1 MNALGIISEIA
12 AQRNRAL
19 LWFPVCLG
27 IGIYIY
33 FSLMVEPT
41 FMFVQGLCIAAIVG
55 ACLGWVWQHPLRWV
69 IFVCVWIVIGFLL
82 GSLRAHSVA
91 APVLGWRYYGAITG
105 QVVAIDRSSSN
116 KQRITLAVDRMGKI
130 SKPRTPKYVRVSL
143 HSKDDNYV
151 PEAGD
156 VISVIANVTPP
167 SAPSEPYGFD
177 FQRRSWFHQ
186 LGAVGYSRK
195 PVDILDRGNGR
206 GFHHRVFQ
214 TRMAISAHIQSRVN
228 GGAGAFA
235 SAILTGNRA
244 NIDPADLRALRKSN
258 LAHLLAI
265 SGLHMGLLTSVVFAI
280 ARYSL
285 ALWPWLNLRIKTKK
299 IAAILALLAGA
310 SYLMLSGSAV
320 ATQRAFIMVS
330 VMLIAILLDRPAISL
345 RAVAMA
351 AVIILGLW
359 PENLME
365 PGFQMSFAATI
376 ALIVCFDGLKHIPFW
391 RAMGRGGMRFL
402 QPVLGL
408 LISSLVAGFATAPFA
423 AYHFNQVAH
432 YGLIAN
438 MSTLPIMGMIVM
450 PSAVMAA
457 ILTPIGLD
465 GVPFWIMGLG
475 IDWILSV
482 ANWVSNLRGAVSR
495 VPDAGPYALPF
506 IAIGAV
512 FIIMFSKTLRIFGL
526 TACLCGGLFW
536 KIAPRPDILVS
547 HDGRLVGAMSPQG
560 RMLNRKRGSGYA
572 ATNWLENDGD
582 LRTRQNTLI
591 SGDPDLI
598 YYTLAGQKITYLW
611 DTKSTFEQLE
621 GHCDRAEIVLAP
633 KWKEDAP
640 KGCQFFGYYDFRD
653 MGALSFQNKNGV
665 LNVKTARQSV
675 GMRVWNNQQRGFKR
689 RN

>member
-1 MNALGIISEIA
+1 MGIISEIA

-19 LWFPVCLG
+19 LWFPVFLG
-27 IGIYIY
+27 VGIYIY

-41 FMFVQGLCIAAIVG
+41 FVLVQGLCIG
-55 ACLGWVWQHPLRWV
+55 AVIATVLGFIWHHPLRWV
-69 IFVCVWIVIGFLL
+69 IFVCVWVVIGFLL
-82 GSLRAHSVA
+82 GSVRAHSVA
-91 APVLGWRYYGAITG
+91 APVLGWRYYGDISG
-105 QVVAIDRSSSN
+105 QVVAIDRSASN
-116 KQRITLAVDRMGKI
+116 KQRITLAVDKMGKI

-151 PEAGD
+151 PAAGD
-156 VISVIANVTPP
+156 VIRVIANVAPP
-167 SAPSEPYGFD
+167 SPPSEPYGFD

-195 PVDILDRGNGR
+195 TVEILDRGAGR
-206 GFHHRVFQ
+206 GFQFQ
-214 TRMAISAHIQSRVN
+214 IFKTRMALSSYIQSHV
-228 GGAGAFA
+228 GGAAGAFA
-235 SAILTGNRA
+235 SAILTGDRA
-244 NIDPADLRALRKSN
+244 NIDPSDLHALRKSN

-285 ALWPWLNLRIKTKK
+285 ALWPWFNLRIKTKK

-330 VMLIAILLDRPAISL
+330 VMLVAILLDRPAISL
-345 RAVAMA
+345 RAVAIA
-351 AVIILGLW
+351 AVIILSLW

-438 MSTLPIMGMIVM
+438 MSTLPIMGMVVM
-450 PSAVMAA
+450 PSAVLAA
-457 ILTPIGLD
+457 IFAPFGLD
-465 GVPFWIMGLG
+465 GVPFWIMGQG

-482 ANWVSNLRGAVSR
+482 ANWVSNLPGAVSR

-506 IAIGAV
+506 IALGAIG
-512 FIIMFSKTLRIFGL
+512 IIMFSKTLRMLGVV
-526 TACLCGGLFW
+526 ACLCGGVFW

-582 LRTRQNTLI
+582 LRARENTLI

-611 DTKSTFEQLE
+611 DTKSTFEQLA
-621 GHCDRAEIVLAP
+621 GHCDSAAIVLAP

-640 KGCQFFGYYDFRD
+640 KGCTFFGYYDFRD
-653 MGALSFQNKNGV
+653 MGALAFEDKNGV

-675 GMRVWNNQQRGFKR
+675 GMRVWNNQRRGFKR